1 MASPNATSRWSAPL
15 PDLTGRLALVTGA
28 SDGVGLEIARAL
40 AGAGAEL
47 VLPVRNRMKGEAAVA
62 RIRENTPHARIG
74 LRDLDLASLQSTGDL
89 VQTLAREGRPIDLY
103 VANAGIILLGDAVR
117 HLSAD
122 GCELHFQTNF
132 LGHAA
137 LTAGILPLLRAGN
150 ARVAVQ
156 CSLAADHYALD
167 FDDVQVE
174 RRYTAL
180 RAYASSK
187 IALGLFGTELHRRSA
202 RAGWGVRVALCHP
215 GIALTNI
222 APAELRE
229 RDRVWTRASR
239 ALIERGPFGQS
250 PADAALPALH
260 AVASPDAVGGAL
272 YGPSGL
278 LHLSGPPRQ
287 QRLYRHLAD
296 PAAAE
301 GVWAMLCEM
310 LPVPFA
316 DLADVRPRTR
326 GD

>member
-1 MASPNATSRWSAPL
+1 MASPHETSRWGRPL
-15 PDLTGRLALVTGA
+15 PDLSGMLALVTGA

-40 AGAGAEL
+40 AGTGAEL
-47 VLPVRNRMKGEAAVA
+47 ILPVRNRVKGEAAIA
-62 RIRENTPHARIG
+62 RIRESAPRAPIG

-89 VQTLAREGRPIDLY
+89 VQTLVREGRPIDLY
-103 VANAGIILLGDAVR
+103 VANAGIILLGDPVR

-137 LTAGILPLLRAGN
+137 LTAGILPLLRAGS

-156 CSLAADHYALD
+156 CSMAADHYGLD
-167 FDDVQVE
+167 FDDIQVV
-174 RRYTAL
+174 RRYSAL

-187 IALGLFGTELHRRSA
+187 IALGLFGMELQRRSA
-202 RAGWGVRVALCHP
+202 LAGWGLRVALCHP
-215 GIALTNI
+215 GVALTNI
-222 APAELRE
+222 APVALRE
-229 RDRVWTRASR
+229 RDRLWTRASR

-260 AVASPDAVGGAL
+260 AVTSPDAVGGAF

-278 LHLSGPPRQ
+278 LHLSGPPRS
-287 QRLYRHLAD
+287 QRLYRRLAD
-296 PAAAE
+296 PAAAAR
-301 GVWAMLCEM
+301 VWRMLGEM

-316 DLADVRPRTR
+316 DLADVPSSTC
-326 GD
+326 GE